1 MRAHLLKYAAASVAL
16 LSGFAFLALDAS
28 VAQASVTI
36 GRGVHRSGDV
46 VGTGGAG
53 VIVVALI
60 LSALVVA
67 GLVWAI
73 QSDRHLVVAAR
84 SSGEPRHLPEARGD
98 DKADETRKAA

>member
-36 GRGVHRSGDV
+36 GHGVHRGGAV
-46 VGTGGAG
+46 PGTGGTG
-53 VIVVALI
+53 VVVAAVI

-84 SSGEPRHLPEARGD
+84 SSGEPRHLPGARDD
-98 DKADETRKAA
+98 DKVDETRKAA